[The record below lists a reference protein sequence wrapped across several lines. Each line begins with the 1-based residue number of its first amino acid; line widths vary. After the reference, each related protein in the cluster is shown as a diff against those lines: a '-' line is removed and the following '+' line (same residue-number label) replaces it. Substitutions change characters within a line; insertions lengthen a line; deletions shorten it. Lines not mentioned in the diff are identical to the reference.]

1 MSSLET
7 YLCRHLHMQRKRSK
21 PNPVPWVSQERFR
34 DNKGNSIEQQGLFRF
49 LCTLTSV
56 IEPGGGPTGTRDGL
70 RLPQWNLGF
79 PAYVCASQLFPD
91 NYGSGEGTG
100 QLVRDQADV

>member
-21 PNPVPWVSQERFR
+21 PNPVRWVSQERFR

-56 IEPGGGPTGTRDGL
+56 IEPGGGGPRGRGMGFACHSGTWGFL
-70 RLPQWNLGF
+70 RMCVLP
-79 PAYVCASQLFPD
+79 
-91 NYGSGEGTG
+91 NYFLTIMEVGKAQGS
-100 QLVRDQADV
+100 

>member
-1 MSSLET
+1 MGFPGEIS
-7 YLCRHLHMQRKRSK
+7 RQQRKQHRAAGSLSV
-21 PNPVPWVSQERFR
+21 PVHP
-34 DNKGNSIEQQGLFRF
+34 D
-49 LCTLTSV
+49 LCDRAW
-56 IEPGGGPTGTRDGL
+56 GGGPTGTRDGL